1 MMNSSGFN
9 GLVKALQC
17 LPVTPVDGLFDDL
30 LARLDA
36 AEARAR
42 TFTLAAKLHLGPSRR
57 QRVLRS
63 RQQLYDRVTARAL
76 QRRAAEHSLW

>member
-1 MMNSSGFN
+1 MNSSGLN
-9 GLVKALQC
+9 GIVKALQC
-17 LPVTPVDGLFDDL
+17 LPAAPVDGLFDDV

-42 TFTLAAKLHLGPSRR
+42 TFTPAPKPHLGPSRR

-76 QRRAAEHSLW
+76 QRRVA